1 MEYNIEKLS
10 DGKRVVTIDGKKCEL
25 VGNGFIRQDYPPYV
39 RELLKKHGDKRIIA
53 MKACRT
59 PITISTDLLNIVS
72 LGQFKKNLETK
83 PFDDLFHLDLRI
95 ELDAT
100 PRKVTADKSKIA
112 KDFNKKV
119 SERRMTMLLEKKH
132 VIKASMNPTEKP
144 NTQFSYIPIHSNELT
159 INKLLEGAKRILGN
173 KFFTYDAYNN
183 NCQDF
188 IMAILNGSRI
198 GTEENRKFI
207 KQDTKDLFDE
217 LPVTKKIARLATDT
231 GATLDRIVYGQG
243 SDPCWKGYTQY
254 GMKMKNNRKVPNCI
268 KGKGNRGYGRRNAR
282 IAPGVIE
289 DELDEVFTPNS
300 MMGRFQRTRD
310 FLNNLRSGLYN
321 FINRNDTRTPTNEL
335 RQLWRFLIDQR
346 DDLLDAI
353 SIEGENEDYDII
365 LDNIDNII
373 RLNRTEYNNIM
384 DNEGFYTPQEIG
396 NVITN
401 IENELEE
408 LALRPTQ
415 TTTAYLTEMG
425 APEMEIEYPEEV
437 ENVTPVNNVETE
449 IEAEPVGYGIH
460 KSDNYYI
467 QSVVF
472 DKEKFDVKGARKWLK
487 ENNYIARKPDVT
499 ETQIRFRQVNPK
511 YIEQKGFTKFR
522 TKKIGRKS
530 GISLIISYKK

>member
-1 MEYNIEKLS
+1 
-10 DGKRVVTIDGKKCEL
+10 
-25 VGNGFIRQDYPPYV
+25 
-39 RELLKKHGDKRIIA
+39 
-53 MKACRT
+53 
-59 PITISTDLLNIVS
+59 
-72 LGQFKKNLETK
+72 
-83 PFDDLFHLDLRI
+83 
-95 ELDAT
+95 
-100 PRKVTADKSKIA
+100 
-112 KDFNKKV
+112 
-119 SERRMTMLLEKKH
+119 MLLEKKH

-217 LPVTKKIARLATDT
+217 LPITKKIARLATDT

-243 SDPCWKGYTQY
+243 NWSSGEVEYRDEIDRELNIRPELYEQELNDREWGQAEYDFELIKRIIRDNRIFKVADKPSNPLYSKANSIKTMYDKLTQTGDNDPIGTKVMPILISEINYLLSDYLTQPV
-254 GMKMKNNRKVPNCI
+254 NPSNAD
-268 KGKGNRGYGRRNAR
+268 AR
-282 IAPGVIE
+282 IVEPQIIQAE
-289 DELDEVFTPNS
+289 AEA
-300 MMGRFQRTRD
+300 
-310 FLNNLRSGLYN
+310 LN
-321 FINRNDTRTPTNEL
+321 D
-335 RQLWRFLIDQR
+335 
-346 DDLLDAI
+346 
-353 SIEGENEDYDII
+353 
-365 LDNIDNII
+365 
-373 RLNRTEYNNIM
+373 
-384 DNEGFYTPQEIG
+384 
-396 NVITN
+396 
-401 IENELEE
+401 EE
-408 LALRPTQ
+408 L
-415 TTTAYLTEMG
+415 
-425 APEMEIEYPEEV
+425 V
-437 ENVTPVNNVETE
+437 EGV
-449 IEAEPVGYGIH
+449 GIH

-522 TKKIGRKS
+522 TKRIGRKS

>member
-39 RELLKKHGDKRIIA
+39 RQLLKKHGDKRIIA

-72 LGQFKKNLETK
+72 LGQFKKNLESK

-95 ELDAT
+95 ELEAT
-100 PRKVTADKSKIA
+100 PRMVTPDTSKMG
-112 KDFNKKV
+112 KEFNKKV

-243 SDPCWKGYTQY
+243 NWSSGEVEYRDEIDRELNIRPELYEQELNDREWGQAEYDFELIKRIIRDNRIFKVADKPSNPLYSKANSIKTMYDKLTQTGDNDPIGTKVMPILISEINYLLSDYLTQPV
-254 GMKMKNNRKVPNCI
+254 NPSNAD
-268 KGKGNRGYGRRNAR
+268 AR
-282 IAPGVIE
+282 IVEPQIIQAE
-289 DELDEVFTPNS
+289 AEA
-300 MMGRFQRTRD
+300 
-310 FLNNLRSGLYN
+310 LN
-321 FINRNDTRTPTNEL
+321 D
-335 RQLWRFLIDQR
+335 
-346 DDLLDAI
+346 
-353 SIEGENEDYDII
+353 
-365 LDNIDNII
+365 
-373 RLNRTEYNNIM
+373 
-384 DNEGFYTPQEIG
+384 
-396 NVITN
+396 
-401 IENELEE
+401 EE
-408 LALRPTQ
+408 L
-415 TTTAYLTEMG
+415 
-425 APEMEIEYPEEV
+425 V
-437 ENVTPVNNVETE
+437 EGV
-449 IEAEPVGYGIH
+449 GIH

-522 TKKIGRKS
+522 TKRIGRKS